1 MLEFVTICIFLNSFL
16 WYSFPSYR
24 LHPMRLASCSESGT
38 AAKWRRVSQEEEKEK
53 EEGTARGRWRRRR
66 TEERG
71 KWRRVLRWWGHVHYW
86 PELRWGNGG
95 GQQQVCVCK
104 RKSEYVCVYET
115 EREKEREV
123 IIPASLVFNRGKN
136 ICWLSQCCLWSRW
149 TTANNS
155 LTVLSGK
162 PVCVRVCVLTFF
174 MHGYVFKWLF
184 ELSKSW
190 VCIYI
195 I

>member
-24 LHPMRLASCSESGT
+24 LHPMRPASCSESGT
-38 AAKWRRVSQEEEKEK
+38 AAKWRRVNQEEEKEK

-95 GQQQVCVCK
+95 GQQQVCVQEKVWICLRVWNREGERK
-104 RKSEYVCVYET
+104 RGYYTWYLTGE
-115 EREKEREV
+115 
-123 IIPASLVFNRGKN
+123 KN
-136 ICWLSQCCLWSRW
+136 ICWLSQCCLRSRW

-162 PVCVRVCVLTFF
+162 PVCVCVCVLTFF